1 MDEFIDEVLQCP
13 VTGGALR
20 AMNDDEIAQANLRQ
34 ANGGLRRRDGSP
46 VELQLAAGLATA
58 DGGLGY
64 RIDDGRLALLED
76 LAIVLGDD
84 ERDREPARAF
94 TTEKESVQAFYDELG
109 WTMTEDDV
117 FEDTVRFV
125 DRRPEIEAYNRRS
138 MIRVNQYLPPGGKY
152 FLDVASGPVQFPE
165 YIAYSEA
172 FDRRICVD
180 FSSRA
185 LIGARE
191 QVGDRGIYILGDITN
206 LPFKD
211 DSLDGV
217 ISLHTIYHVPR
228 DQQPTAFRE
237 LHRVLKPG
245 GTAVVAYTWGRTPWE
260 ELSLPRR
267 LLLFPSRVVQRLAR
281 SLKRGDDGREHRED
295 GLYFHAFDH
304 RWFVGQDWQFRYE
317 IYVGHLLT
325 AEFMKRFI
333 HPRLLGR
340 RILACVA
347 RLEDRWP
354 RFTGRFGRYPLIVIT
369 KDGGAIGGAKSG
381 DAG

>member
-109 WTMTEDDV
+109 WTMNGR
-117 FEDTVRFV
+117 VRRV
-125 DRRPEIEAYNRRS
+125 RGHGAVRRPAPRDRGVQQAQHDP
-138 MIRVNQYLPPGGKY
+138 VNQYLPPGGKY

-185 LIGARE
+185 LVGARE

-245 GTAVVAYTWGRTPWE
+245 GTAAVADTWGRTPWE

-281 SLKRGDDGREHRED
+281 SLRRGDDGREHRED

-340 RILACVA
+340 RILGASPA
-347 RLEDRWP
+347 SR
-354 RFTGRFGRYPLIVIT
+354 TAGRASR
-369 KDGGAIGGAKSG
+369 
-381 DAG
+381 AGSAATR